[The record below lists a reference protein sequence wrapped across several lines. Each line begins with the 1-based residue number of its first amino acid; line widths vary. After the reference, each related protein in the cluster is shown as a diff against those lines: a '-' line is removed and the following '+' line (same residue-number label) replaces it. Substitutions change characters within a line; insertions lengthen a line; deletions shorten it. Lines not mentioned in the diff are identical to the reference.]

1 MTPSSIEDVKA
12 SFIEGYISAKTAIS
26 QLKAWGMNDDDIET
40 FIDTFTRDHAI
51 AVSENVLRFP
61 TWYALYNIS
70 IDGIVNLFVWGT

>member
-12 SFIEGYISAKTAIS
+12 SFIEGCISAKTAIS

-61 TWYALYNIS
+61 T
-70 IDGIVNLFVWGT
+70 

>member
-40 FIDTFTRDHAI
+40 FM
-51 AVSENVLRFP
+51 
-61 TWYALYNIS
+61 
-70 IDGIVNLFVWGT
+70 NLGTTYHQQLNFY